1 MSNLRIK
8 ALVAVFAVSLL
19 IPATLAPT
27 AGYVDQ
33 REIDV
38 ALAATSGVKCDEK
51 AVITATVTKLKN
63 GKPVPNQT
71 VNWSLVTRQSPSD
84 RLNKTQSTTNRQGV
98 ATVNLKFGPK
108 AGKRTVRAR
117 MPGFKPTITVRC
129 RGGLG

>member
-1 MSNLRIK
+1 L
-8 ALVAVFAVSLL
+8 
-19 IPATLAPT
+19 PP
-27 AGYVDQ
+27 AGYVDR

-38 ALAATSGVKCDEK
+38 ALATAWRPASSATK